1 MGLVTWI
8 IIGVVILAIIGLGWE
23 TFFSGVAQGV
33 EKLGQNPVVE
43 NIANGAKSIGDEAKG
58 AVENMR

>member
-8 IIGVVILAIIGLGWE
+8 VIGVVILAIIGLGWE

-33 EKLGQNPVVE
+33 EKLGQNPIVE
-43 NIANGAKSIGDEAKG
+43 NITNGAKE
-58 AVENMR
+58 AVESIR